1 MNIIADMEEKLQGH
15 QIFGM
20 SYVRSQAARAAFHA
34 FRIIKNLDVLSGRA
48 YAPLYEALEKINSQ
62 IKESLGGEKV
72 IPESGYI
79 LFYSQ
84 VTKEM
89 VDWVGGK
96 SASLGEVLNRVN
108 LPIPGGFAITTRA
121 YEAFLT
127 HNDLE
132 AEINKRQMELDPQD
146 PQTYKQ
152 VSDEIQQL
160 ILQAQMPP
168 ALEAAIFEAFEQ
180 LAARSCS
187 PEPLRVSLRSSAIG
201 EDDPETSFAGQYLSL
216 LNVSKGQ
223 LLQGYKEVVASL
235 YTPRAISYR
244 LNKGIK
250 GEDTAMS
257 VACLEMVD
265 SVASGVMYSHHPFN
279 PLEDQV
285 FISAV
290 WGLGPYAVEGVIT
303 PDTYQ
308 VAKDEPLNI
317 LKVEISHKSVQL
329 VSSPGGRLKE
339 VPVPPEIQDK
349 RCLTP
354 EQVEIL
360 ASYAL
365 KLEEH
370 YRAPQDVEWALD
382 RQGRLLV
389 LQSRPL
395 LVRAPAA
402 GDYLTTPPLAGYPLL
417 LEGAAVAFPGVG
429 CGPAFLVRED
439 HDLMRVPEG
448 AVLVAK
454 HSSPKFVVAMPK
466 AQAIV
471 TDYGSISGHM
481 ASLAREFSVPTLLAA
496 KSATTAIAQGTEVT
510 VDAYAGR
517 VYQGRVLELLA
528 RRQIREPHM
537 RGTPVY
543 QVLKKL
549 SEFIIPLNLVDPKS
563 TNFTAA
569 GCRTL
574 HDLGRLVHELSYT
587 EMFKISDLVSDGQ
600 GGTLKLEAPVPL
612 DLYLIDL
619 DGGLIGV
626 KPGARQVTIDQI
638 ASTPLRALLRGFM
651 HPDLQA
657 RGPRPIQISGLLSVM
672 QEQML
677 AAPNIGERFGDR
689 SYAIIS
695 DKYLNFSSRVGYHYS
710 ILDTYCGQT
719 VNKNYL
725 TFSFEGGA
733 ADDLR
738 RHRRVRAIALVLLGL
753 DFSVEVVGDRVDARL
768 QKYESQALEEK
779 LDLLGR
785 LLQYT
790 RQMDMLMTTD
800 ASIELVAHN
809 FLEGNYSLDM
819 GAVVNSPAAQ

>member
-1 MNIIADMEEKLQGH
+1 
-15 QIFGM
+15 
-20 SYVRSQAARAAFHA
+20 
-34 FRIIKNLDVLSGRA
+34 
-48 YAPLYEALEKINSQ
+48 
-62 IKESLGGEKV
+62 
-72 IPESGYI
+72 
-79 LFYSQ
+79 
-84 VTKEM
+84 M
-89 VDWVGGK
+89 V
-96 SASLGEVLNRVN
+96 E
-108 LPIPGGFAITTRA
+108 
-121 YEAFLT
+121 
-127 HNDLE
+127 
-132 AEINKRQMELDPQD
+132 
-146 PQTYKQ
+146 
-152 VSDEIQQL
+152 
-160 ILQAQMPP
+160 
-168 ALEAAIFEAFEQ
+168 
-180 LAARSCS
+180 
-187 PEPLRVSLRSSAIG
+187 
-201 EDDPETSFAGQYLSL
+201 
-216 LNVSKGQ
+216 
-223 LLQGYKEVVASL
+223 
-235 YTPRAISYR
+235 
-244 LNKGIK
+244 
-250 GEDTAMS
+250 
-257 VACLEMVD
+257 

-285 FISAV
+285 LISAV
-290 WGLGPYAVEGVIT
+290 WGLGPYAVEGVII

-308 VAKDEPLNI
+308 VAKDDLNI
-317 LKVEISHKSVQL
+317 LKSEISRKSVQL
-329 VSSPGGRLKE
+329 VSNPEGGLKKI
-339 VPVPPEIQDK
+339 PVPPEIQDK
-349 RCLTP
+349 PCLTP
-354 EQVEIL
+354 EQVKIL
-360 ASYAL
+360 ACYAL

-382 RQGRLLV
+382 RQGHLLV

-395 LVRAPAA
+395 QVLASSA
-402 GDYLTTPPLAGYPLL
+402 GDFITAPPVAGYPLL

-439 HDLMRVPEG
+439 KDLVRVPEG

-496 KSATTAIAQGTEVT
+496 KSATTAIAEGMEIT

-517 VYQGRVLELLA
+517 VYQGRVPELLA
-528 RRQIREPHM
+528 RRQVREPHM

-543 QVLKKL
+543 QILREL
-549 SEFIIPLNLVDPKS
+549 SELIIPLNLVDPKS
-563 TNFTAA
+563 PNFTPA

-600 GGTLKLEAPVPL
+600 GGALKLEAPVPL

-626 KPGARQVTIDQI
+626 KAGAHQVVIDQI
-638 ASTPLRALLRGFM
+638 ASIPLRALLRGFM

-672 QEQML
+672 REQML
-677 AAPNIGERFGDR
+677 AAPNIEERFGDR

-710 ILDTYCGQT
+710 VLDTYCGQT

-725 TFSFEGGA
+725 TFFFKGGA

-738 RHRRVRAIALVLLGL
+738 RHRRVRAIALVLLDL
-753 DFSVEVVGDRVDARL
+753 DFSVKVVGDRVDARL

-790 RQMDMLMTTD
+790 RQMDMLMTTE

-809 FLEGNYSLDM
+809 FLEGNYTLDL
-819 GAVVNSPAAQ
+819 GAVVDSPAAK